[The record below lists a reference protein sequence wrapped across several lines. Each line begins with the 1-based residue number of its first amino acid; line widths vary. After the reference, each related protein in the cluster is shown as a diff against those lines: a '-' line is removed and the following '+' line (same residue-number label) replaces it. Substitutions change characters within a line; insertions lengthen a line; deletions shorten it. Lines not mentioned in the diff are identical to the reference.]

1 MEWKTFCLVL
11 KNTSTIILA
20 MTDALTL
27 LNNLSLL
34 QGLNL
39 MLINKQQEVGIVT
52 RKKCLNPFG
61 CDSSLS

>member
-52 RKKCLNPFG
+52 RKKCLAPFG
-61 CDSSLS
+61 SDSSLS